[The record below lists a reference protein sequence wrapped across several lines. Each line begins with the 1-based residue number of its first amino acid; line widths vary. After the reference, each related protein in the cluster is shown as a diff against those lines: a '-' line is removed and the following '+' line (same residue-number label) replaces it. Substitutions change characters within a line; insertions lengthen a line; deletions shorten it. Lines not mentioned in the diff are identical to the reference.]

1 MLTILLPLL
10 GLGGAG
16 GLGAALYFIGPA
28 ALLKLAKGVP
38 WQIWVAGLVVLL
50 LTLGYC
56 HAERAGEKKG
66 AAKVE
71 AKVEKQQAT
80 TRAEAKADTG
90 AMQATTDRIAAR
102 AVRID
107 DATTAYAQTKIGELH
122 AAIDAT
128 PSGPAAAP
136 VDTARV
142 SASLDDLI
150 AHANGAADAAD
161 AQPGADP
168 N

>member
-1 MLTILLPLL
+1 M
-10 GLGGAG
+10 GGIIAW
-16 GLGAALYFIGPA
+16 
-28 ALLKLAKGVP
+28 LAKKAIFARLGSFLKSIP
-38 WQIWVAGLVVLL
+38 WQIWLALIAVAA

-56 HAERAGEKKG
+56 HAERTGEKKG

-71 AKVEKQQAT
+71 AKVEKAHAAT
-80 TRAEAKADTG
+80 IAQAKADT
-90 AMQATTDRIAAR
+90 ATMQTTTDRIAAR

-122 AAIDAT
+122 AAIDSA

-161 AQPGADP
+161 AQPGTDP
-168 N
+168 H